1 MKNIQLRRRTAPQES
16 ALQPHEAGATFNFYL
31 ALPGRTSSLH
41 TQRAYYRWVD
51 RYLVDIA
58 DLKPTSG
65 DQRVARMSALPIP
78 LLQHSLSAAQLRAWL
93 GMLARSGHGKQGIDQ
108 ARAAVV
114 VLTLLLAEAEWVD
127 DYVSATV
134 ANVRPPRA
142 EDGQRPGRWLST
154 QEIHEL
160 MTAARQVAT
169 SNNQELRNHLILIML
184 CTMALRR
191 EELAVARWGD
201 ITVQNNRPVLRVH
214 GKGRH
219 VAMVDIPRA
228 VLQVLDAWRRVISPH
243 QQRPPADSP
252 VLRRLWKGGRVS
264 RYGLSTD
271 GIWFVIDQ
279 ASRTTG
285 LGHVAPHDLRR
296 SVAGALQESGVPI
309 DKISRL
315 LRHRNVAITERY
327 LSRLPMKNEGGILM
341 SDLLGLEDNTDDE
354 WWEAN
359 S

>member
-1 MKNIQLRRRTAPQES
+1 MKNIQLRRRTASQES

-31 ALPGRTSSLH
+31 ALPGRTSSIH
-41 TQRAYYRWVD
+41 TQRAYFRWVD
-51 RYLVDIA
+51 KYLVDIA

-65 DQRVARMSALPIP
+65 DQRVARMSALPVQM
-78 LLQHSLSAAQLRAWL
+78 LQRCLSAAQLRAWL
-93 GMLARSGHGKQGIDQ
+93 GMLAKSGHGKQGIDQ
-108 ARAAVV
+108 ARASIV

-134 ANVRPPRA
+134 SNVRPPRA

-160 MTAARQVAT
+160 MLASRRVAT
-169 SNNQELRNHLILIML
+169 SHNQELRNHVILLML

-191 EELAVARWGD
+191 EELSNVRWGD
-201 ITVQNNRPVLRVH
+201 ITIQNNRPVLRVH

-219 VAMVDIPRA
+219 VAMVDIPGS
-228 VLQVLDAWRRVISPH
+228 VLQVLDAWRRLSSPH
-243 QQRPPADSP
+243 QQRPPAESP
-252 VLRRLWKGGRVS
+252 LLRRLWKGGRVS
-264 RYGLSTD
+264 RFGLSTD
-271 GIWFVIDQ
+271 GIWFVVDQ
-279 ASRTTG
+279 ASTAAG

-296 SVAGALQESGVPI
+296 SVAGALQEAGVPI

-341 SDLLGLEDNTDDE
+341 SDLLGLEDNADNDWLET
-354 WWEAN
+354 
-359 S
+359 SS